1 MHLGHQIFLNAAMN
15 MLIWEKEESGN
26 VTANKVGE
34 LVSFMSRESIQM
46 QIENSRWISTDE
58 EVNRS

>member
-46 QIENSRWISTDE
+46 QIENSR
-58 EVNRS
+58 